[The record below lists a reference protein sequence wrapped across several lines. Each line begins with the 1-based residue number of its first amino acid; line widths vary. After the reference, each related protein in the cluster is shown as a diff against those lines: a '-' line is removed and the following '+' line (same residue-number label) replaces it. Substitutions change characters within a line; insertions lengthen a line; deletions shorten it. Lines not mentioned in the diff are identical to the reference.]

1 MCAYVCVLFA
11 EEQTVNFMTLG
22 GSVLGAASKM
32 WHVKNYCVRHCPKF
46 NSPKGPLGNYLLT
59 LNVDN
64 LS

>member
-1 MCAYVCVLFA
+1 MCVCVLFA

-32 WHVKNYCVRHCPKF
+32 WHVKNYCVRHCLKF
-46 NSPKGPLGNYLLT
+46 NSPEGPLGNYLLT
-59 LNVDN
+59 LNVEN